1 MLQLAFLIYLET
13 TRLNTRPGQKR
24 YYLWL
29 LLITFLSF
37 AADMMSS
44 IQATSGV
51 FLIMST
57 AGNYLEISLN
67 TLLIPVFYR
76 YLCDRI
82 FNLNMKVKHAM
93 DYILWTLTV
102 FVVGLVL
109 STAVTGWIFYYDDA
123 GTYHRGPLFPLLMI
137 TFFVMMVLVE
147 GFLISQKLKI
157 ESHYFHSLVLFLAAP
172 LVGWGLQFLIFGL
185 PFSLLGITFATL
197 VLFTNIQNRN
207 IDRDY
212 LTDVFN
218 RKALDGYI
226 RRKIGFSS
234 QHKTFAAILLDIDD
248 FKSINDHFGHSEGD
262 AALIDTVRILR
273 EALTF
278 SNFIARYG
286 GDEFCII
293 LDSDDP
299 QAVEDT
305 INRIGVCL
313 STFNDRKGKPYTLNF
328 SMGYSIYELTDGN
341 GFEEFLREIDQK
353 MYKNKLAQKSSCII
367 TE

>member
-44 IQATSGV
+44 IEATSGV
-51 FLIMST
+51 FLIMSA

-82 FNLNMKVKHAM
+82 FNLNVKIKHAM

-147 GFLISQKLKI
+147 GFLISQKRKTSRIISVRLSCFSPHRWSAGDCNFFFSVCRSRFS
-157 ESHYFHSLVLFLAAP
+157 ELRLLLWYSSP
-172 LVGWGLQFLIFGL
+172 IFR
-185 PFSLLGITFATL
+185 T
-197 VLFTNIQNRN
+197 
-207 IDRDY
+207 
-212 LTDVFN
+212 
-218 RKALDGYI
+218 
-226 RRKIGFSS
+226 
-234 QHKTFAAILLDIDD
+234 AILT
-248 FKSINDHFGHSEGD
+248 E
-262 AALIDTVRILR
+262 
-273 EALTF
+273 
-278 SNFIARYG
+278 
-286 GDEFCII
+286 II
-293 LDSDDP
+293 
-299 QAVEDT
+299 
-305 INRIGVCL
+305 
-313 STFNDRKGKPYTLNF
+313 
-328 SMGYSIYELTDGN
+328 
-341 GFEEFLREIDQK
+341 
-353 MYKNKLAQKSSCII
+353 
-367 TE
+367 

>member
-44 IQATSGV
+44 IEATSGV
-51 FLIMST
+51 FLIMS
-57 AGNYLEISLN
+57 
-67 TLLIPVFYR
+67 
-76 YLCDRI
+76 
-82 FNLNMKVKHAM
+82 
-93 DYILWTLTV
+93 
-102 FVVGLVL
+102 
-109 STAVTGWIFYYDDA
+109 
-123 GTYHRGPLFPLLMI
+123 YHRGPLFPLLMI

-147 GFLISQKLKI
+147 GFLISQKRKI
-157 ESHYFHSLVLFLAAP
+157 ESHYFRSLVLFLAAP
-172 LVGWGLQFLIFGL
+172 LVGWGLQFFLFGL
-185 PFSLLGITFATL
+185 PFSLLGITFAAL

-226 RRKIGFSS
+226 RHKIGFSS

-278 SNFIARYG
+278 SDFIALRRRRILHHSRQRRSAG
-286 GDEFCII
+286 G
-293 LDSDDP
+293 
-299 QAVEDT
+299 
-305 INRIGVCL
+305 
-313 STFNDRKGKPYTLNF
+313 
-328 SMGYSIYELTDGN
+328 
-341 GFEEFLREIDQK
+341 
-353 MYKNKLAQKSSCII
+353 
-367 TE
+367 